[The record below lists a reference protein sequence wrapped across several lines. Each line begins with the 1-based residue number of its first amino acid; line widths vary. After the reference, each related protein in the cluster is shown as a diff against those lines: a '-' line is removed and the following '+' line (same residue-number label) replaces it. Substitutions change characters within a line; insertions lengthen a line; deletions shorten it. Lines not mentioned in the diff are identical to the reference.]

1 MVAGRIS
8 MTPPVEKLSI
18 SGARKAAIL
27 LTVLGEDSAATVFR
41 NLDEKDLQRVA
52 DQVASLGTV
61 PVELSLQVFEEYQ
74 RITEAQDFIIQ
85 GGHDLARRLLTKAFG
100 ETDAEGIMQRLT
112 KPREL
117 NPLESLQRAEPAKLA
132 RFIEAEHPQTIA
144 LVLGQLGDRQ
154 ASALLMSLPA
164 EVRAEAVKRLAN
176 LRRFSPAMAERVSV
190 LLAQRLKTVGEQG
203 KRAYS
208 GFQSAA
214 DIMNCIDSTVAQE
227 ILVTIENEEPTLA
240 ISIRD
245 LMFTFDDFLQV
256 AESQV
261 RELAGAID
269 KKVLATALKGANE
282 QLKNHFFRTMS
293 SRAIEM
299 LKEDI
304 EALGPVRSKEV
315 TKAQSEIVA
324 IARQL
329 EAEGKIVLKG
339 EANDEYVV

>member
-1 MVAGRIS
+1 
-8 MTPPVEKLSI
+8 MTPPLEKLTI

-41 NLDEKDLQRVA
+41 NLNEDDLQRVA
-52 DQVASLGTV
+52 DEVASLGTV

-74 RITEAQDFIIQ
+74 RLTQAQDFIVE
-85 GGHDLARRLLTKAFG
+85 GGHDLARRLLVKAFG
-100 ETDAEGIMQRLT
+100 EGDAEGVMQRLT
-112 KPREL
+112 KARQL
-117 NPLESLQRAEPAKLA
+117 NPLESLQRADPQKLA
-132 RFIEAEHPQTIA
+132 RFLEAEHPQTIA
-144 LVLGQLGDRQ
+144 LILGQLGDRQ
-154 ASALLMSLPA
+154 ASALLMSLPNDI
-164 EVRAEAVKRLAN
+164 RAEAVKRLAN
-176 LRRFSPAMAERVSV
+176 LRRFSPEMAAKVSTV
-190 LLAQRLKTVGEQG
+190 LAQRLQTIGEQG

-208 GFQSAA
+208 GFQSVA

-227 ILVTIENEEPTLA
+227 ILVDIENEEPTLA

-256 AESQV
+256 GESQV
-261 RELAGAID
+261 RELTGAID
-269 KKVLATALKGANE
+269 KRVLATALKGTNE
-282 QLKNHFFRTMS
+282 ELKNHFFRTMS

-304 EALGPVRSKEV
+304 ESLGPVRNKDV
-315 TKAQSEIVA
+315 LKAQSEIVA

-329 EAEGKIVLKG
+329 EADGKIVLKG

>member
-1 MVAGRIS
+1 
-8 MTPPVEKLSI
+8 MTPPLEKLAI

-41 NLDEKDLQRVA
+41 NLNENELQRVA
-52 DQVASLGTV
+52 DEVAGLGLV

-74 RITEAQDFIIQ
+74 RLTEAQDFIIQ
-85 GGHDLARRLLTKAFG
+85 GGHDLARRLLVKAFG
-100 ETDAEGIMQRLT
+100 ESEAEGIMQRLT
-112 KPREL
+112 KGREL
-117 NPLESLQRAEPAKLA
+117 NPLEALQRADPQKLA
-132 RFIEAEHPQTIA
+132 RFLEAEHPQTIA
-144 LVLGQLGDRQ
+144 LILGQLGDRQ
-154 ASALLMSLPA
+154 ASALLMSLPNDI
-164 EVRAEAVKRLAN
+164 RAEAVKRLAN
-176 LRRFSPAMAERVSV
+176 LRRFSPEMAAKVSSV
-190 LLAQRLKTVGEQG
+190 LAQRLKAVGEQG

-208 GFQSAA
+208 GFQSVA

-227 ILVTIENEEPTLA
+227 ILVDIENEEPTLA

-256 AESQV
+256 GESQV
-261 RELAGAID
+261 RELTGAID
-269 KKVLATALKGANE
+269 KRVLATALKGTNE
-282 QLKNHFFRTMS
+282 ELKNHFFRTMS

-304 EALGPVRSKEV
+304 ESLGPVRNKDV
-315 TKAQSEIVA
+315 LKAQSEIVA

-329 EAEGKIVLKG
+329 ESDGKIVLKG

>member
-1 MVAGRIS
+1 MS
-8 MTPPVEKLSI
+8 PQPTTKPTI

-41 NLDEKDLQRVA
+41 NLNENDLQRVA
-52 DQVASLGTV
+52 DEVASLGTV
-61 PVELSLQVFEEYQ
+61 PPELSLQVFEEYQ
-74 RITEAQDFIIQ
+74 RLTQAQSYIIQ
-85 GGHDLARRLLTKAFG
+85 GGHDLARRLLVKAFG
-100 ETDAEGIMQRLT
+100 ENDADSIMQRLS
-112 KPREL
+112 KAREL

-132 RFIEAEHPQTIA
+132 RFIESEHPQTIA

-176 LRRFSPAMAERVSV
+176 LRRFSPEMAEKVSI
-190 LLAQRLKTVGEQG
+190 LLAQRLKAIGEQG
-203 KRAYS
+203 KRTYS

-214 DIMNCIDSTVAQE
+214 DIMNCIDTTVAQE

-245 LMFTFDDFLQV
+245 LMFTFDDLLQV
-256 AESQV
+256 GEAQI
-261 RELAGAID
+261 RELTGAID
-269 KKVLATALKGANE
+269 KRVLATALKGTNE
-282 QLKNHFFRTMS
+282 ALKNHFFRTMS

-304 EALGPVRSKEV
+304 EALGPVRSKDV
-315 TKAQSEIVA
+315 AKAQSDIVA

>member
-1 MVAGRIS
+1 
-8 MTPPVEKLSI
+8 MTAPPGKLTL

-41 NLDEKDLQRVA
+41 NLDEKELQRVA
-52 DQVASLGTV
+52 DEVAGLGTV

-74 RITEAQDFIIQ
+74 RLTQAQDYIIQ
-85 GGHDLARRLLTKAFG
+85 GGHDLARRLLIKAFG
-100 ETDAEGIMQRLT
+100 EADAEGIMQRLT
-112 KPREL
+112 KARQL
-117 NPLESLQRAEPAKLA
+117 NPLESLQHADPAKLA
-132 RFIEAEHPQTIA
+132 RFLEAEHPQTIA
-144 LVLGQLGDRQ
+144 LILGQLGDRQ
-154 ASALLMSLPA
+154 ASALLMSLPNDI
-164 EVRAEAVKRLAN
+164 RAEAVKRLAN
-176 LRRFSPAMAERVSV
+176 LRRFSPEMAEKVSTV
-190 LLAQRLKTVGEQG
+190 LAQRLNAVGEQG

-208 GFQSAA
+208 GFQSVA
-214 DIMNCIDSTVAQE
+214 DIMNCIDTTVAQE
-227 ILVTIENEEPTLA
+227 ILVNIENEEPTLA

-245 LMFTFDDFLQV
+245 LMFTFDDLLQV
-256 AESQV
+256 GESQI
-261 RELAGAID
+261 RELTGAID
-269 KKVLATALKGANE
+269 KRVLATALKGTNE

-304 EALGPVRSKEV
+304 ESLGPVRGKDV
-315 TKAQSEIVA
+315 IKAQSEIVT